1 MMSQLTADPVAFWDE
16 QAKAIHWDKPWDRV
30 LDDSDAP
37 FYRWFKGGRLNTCYN
52 ALDRHVEAG
61 RGNQTA
67 LIWDSPVSGQTATYS
82 YAALR
87 DAVAQL
93 AGALRD
99 AGVDEGDRVVIY
111 MPMVPEAAMAMLAC
125 ARIGAIHSVVFG
137 GFAAPELA
145 KRIDDAEPALI
156 LSASCGIEPSGV
168 VDYKQ
173 LLDLALTL
181 TRHSVKRC
189 LILQREK
196 QPCGLT
202 SGRDQDWQE
211 AVAAASPVDCVSVE
225 ATHPLYILY
234 TSGTTGRPKGV
245 VRDHGGHAVAL
256 QWTMRNIYNVAPGEV
271 MFTASDIGWVVGHS
285 YIVYAPLINGSTTI
299 MYEGKPIGTPDAS
312 AFWRVISEYQ
322 AKAFFTAPTALRAIR
337 KDDPEGQW
345 IKHYDLSHL
354 RAFFLAG
361 ERSDPDSVR
370 WAERLLGVP
379 VYDHWW
385 QTETG
390 WAISGYPS
398 GIEALPVKVGSA
410 GRPMPGYDV
419 QALDEAGHSLPA
431 GELGNIAIK
440 LPLPPGTMAGLW
452 RDPERHRES
461 YLSYYP
467 GYYLSGDSGIVDADG
482 YVHIMSRIDDVI
494 NVAGHRLST
503 GGMEEVLSDHPDVA
517 EAAVFGVKDATK
529 GQLPMGLIVTTSAFN
544 GDESALIDALIQR
557 VRDQI
562 GPVAA
567 FKQCFIVPRLPKT
580 RSGKTLRGT
589 LRSMANRDEWTVPAT
604 IDDPTILD
612 EIAAVFDQRFP
623 PAGDQPPRG

>member
-1 MMSQLTADPVAFWDE
+1 MSQAVSDPVKFWGE
-16 QAKAIHWDKPWDRV
+16 QADAIVWDKKWDTV

-37 FYRWFKGGRLNTCYN
+37 FYRWFTGGRLNTCYN

-61 RGNQTA
+61 RGDQAA
-67 LIWDSPVSGQTATYS
+67 LIWDSPVSGKKATYT
-82 YAALR
+82 YADLC
-87 DAVAQL
+87 DEVARL
-93 AGALRD
+93 AGALRA
-99 AGVDEGDRVVIY
+99 AGVEKGDRVVIY

-168 VDYKQ
+168 VDYKT
-173 LLDLALTL
+173 LLDRALELATHPVE
-181 TRHSVKRC
+181 TC
-189 LILQREK
+189 LILQREI
-196 QPCGLT
+196 QRCALT
-202 SGRDQDWQE
+202 PGRDHDWAE
-211 AVAAASPVDCVSVE
+211 AVSSAEPVDCVSVD

-234 TSGTTGRPKGV
+234 TSGTTGRPKGI

-256 QWTMRNIYNVAPGEV
+256 QWSMRNIYNVAPGEA

-299 MYEGKPIGTPDAS
+299 MYEGKPVGTPDAS
-312 AFWRVISEYQ
+312 AFWRVISEYK

-337 KDDPEGQW
+337 KDDPDGEW
-345 IKHYDLSHL
+345 IGKYNLSHL
-354 RAFFLAG
+354 KAFFLAG

-390 WAISGYPS
+390 WAISGYPA
-398 GIEALPVKVGSA
+398 GIEALPVKIGSA
-410 GRPMPGYDV
+410 GKPMPGYDV
-419 QALDEAGHSLPA
+419 QALDDEANPLPA

-440 LPLPPGTMAGLW
+440 LPLPPGTMAALW
-452 RDPERHRES
+452 RDRDRYRES
-461 YLSYYP
+461 YLTQYP
-467 GYYLSGDSGIVDADG
+467 GYYLSGDSGIVDQDG

-517 EAAVFGVKDATK
+517 EAAVFGVRDETK
-529 GQLPMGLIVTTSAFN
+529 GQLPMGLIVTNSSFS
-544 GDESALIDALIQR
+544 GDEATLIKELIQS

-567 FKQCFIVPRLPKT
+567 FKQCVIVPRLPKT

-589 LRSMANRDEWTVPAT
+589 LRSIANQDDWTMPAT
-604 IDDPTILD
+604 IDDPAILD
-612 EIAAVFDQRFP
+612 EIARVFDQLH
-623 PAGDQPPRG
+623 PRA

>member
-1 MMSQLTADPVAFWDE
+1 MSQAVTDPVKFWAE
-16 QAKAIHWDKPWDRV
+16 QAEAIVWDKPWDTV
-30 LDDSDAP
+30 LDESDAP
-37 FYRWFKGGRLNTCYN
+37 FYRWFTGGELNTCYN

-61 RGNQTA
+61 RGQQPA
-67 LIWDSPVSGQTATYS
+67 LIWDSPVSGQTATYT
-82 YAALR
+82 YAELTN
-87 DAVAQL
+87 AVARL
-93 AGALRD
+93 AGALRA
-99 AGVDEGDRVVIY
+99 AGVEQGDRVIIY

-168 VDYKQ
+168 VDYKG
-173 LLDLALTL
+173 LLDRALSLAN
-181 TRHSVKRC
+181 HSVGKC
-189 LILQREK
+189 LILQRDK
-196 QPCGLT
+196 QRCALD
-202 SGRDQDWQE
+202 SERDQDWVE
-211 AVAAASPVDCVSVE
+211 AVGAAEPVACVAVD

-234 TSGTTGRPKGV
+234 TSGTTGRPKGI

-256 QWTMRNIYNVAPGEV
+256 QWTMRNIYNVEPGEV

-285 YIVYAPLINGSTTI
+285 YIVYGPLINGSTTV
-299 MYEGKPIGTPDAS
+299 MYEGKPVGTPDAS
-312 AFWRVISEYQ
+312 AVWRVISQYK

-337 KDDPEGQW
+337 KDDPDGQW
-345 IKHYDLSHL
+345 IGHYDLSSL
-354 RAFFLAG
+354 KAFFLAG

-390 WAISGYPS
+390 WAISGYPA
-398 GIEALPVKVGSA
+398 GIEALPVKIGSA
-410 GRPMPGYDV
+410 GKPMPGYDV
-419 QALDEAGHSLPA
+419 QALDEEGAPLPA

-440 LPLPPGTMAGLW
+440 LPLPPGTMAALW
-452 RDPERHRES
+452 RDRERHRES
-461 YLSYYP
+461 YLTQYP
-467 GYYLSGDSGIVDADG
+467 GYYLSGDSGIVDQDG

-517 EAAVFGVKDATK
+517 EAAVFGVRDATK
-529 GQLPMGLIVTTSAFN
+529 GQLPMGLIVTNSSFN
-544 GDESALIDALIQR
+544 GDEQALVKELIQR

-567 FKQCFIVPRLPKT
+567 FKQCLVVPRLPKT

-589 LRSMANRDEWTVPAT
+589 LRSMANQDEWTMPAT
-604 IDDPTILD
+604 IDDPTILE
-612 EIAAVFDQRFP
+612 EIAAVFDRLNP
-623 PAGDQPPRG
+623 RAADQPPHA